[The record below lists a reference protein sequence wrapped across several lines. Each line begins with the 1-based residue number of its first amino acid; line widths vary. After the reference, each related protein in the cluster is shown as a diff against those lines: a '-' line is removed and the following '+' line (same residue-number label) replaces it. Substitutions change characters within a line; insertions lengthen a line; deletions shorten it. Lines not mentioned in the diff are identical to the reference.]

1 MSLSKRKLSHEK
13 LVYLSTISEKKW
25 MKFEYQKYVCTDAN
39 FDLHERT
46 KNIKDVKKILESIN
60 LKFWI
65 TNGTALAAV
74 RDKNWI
80 PWDDDVDLD
89 VLMED
94 YLKIDDQL
102 YDLFIENNFIVR
114 KKFVKDNKR
123 SKLSIYRGGEKTSIR
138 PLYLSPKFENNKYR
152 LRNYYK
158 YPRQFYENE
167 EKILFLG
174 DEYNIPSPSE
184 EFLEW
189 CYGKNWRTPLNSDN
203 ESEYSTT
210 QIRRKVSLLDRIF
223 NYLLK
228 IFYFIT
234 EKNI

>member
-89 VLMED
+89 V
-94 YLKIDDQL
+94 
-102 YDLFIENNFIVR
+102 
-114 KKFVKDNKR
+114 
-123 SKLSIYRGGEKTSIR
+123 
-138 PLYLSPKFENNKYR
+138 
-152 LRNYYK
+152 
-158 YPRQFYENE
+158 
-167 EKILFLG
+167 
-174 DEYNIPSPSE
+174 
-184 EFLEW
+184 
-189 CYGKNWRTPLNSDN
+189 
-203 ESEYSTT
+203 
-210 QIRRKVSLLDRIF
+210 
-223 NYLLK
+223 
-228 IFYFIT
+228 
-234 EKNI
+234 